1 MITCGHL
8 PEPVLQRILLQNFST
23 AWRRTAHEL
32 DVLASTRISR
42 FRTTPDKSLL
52 PLDAPGLRRRDRRMR
67 LYPALD
73 HVVLG
78 TVLGLVR
85 RLLEGPVVVATL
97 CQ

>member
-42 FRTTPDKSLL
+42 FRTTPDNHCCRSMR
-52 PLDAPGLRRRDRRMR
+52 PGSGAMTGECACIQR
-67 LYPALD
+67 LIMSYWEPCS
-73 HVVLG
+73 VLF
-78 TVLGLVR
+78 VACSKVR
-85 RLLEGPVVVATL
+85 
-97 CQ
+97 